1 VTCYNFV
8 EVNVALFPFADY
20 WWMYLA
26 FTGLVVILLGIDLA
40 LHRRERP
47 ISFRNAAT
55 WTAVW
60 ISLALVF
67 SYVLYLFTAARH
79 SPGVARQLSLEFL
92 AGYVV
97 EESLSVDNMFVFA
110 LVFRYFA
117 VPLRYQHK
125 VLFYGVLGAMIFRGV
140 FIAAG
145 TALVRFE
152 WVMILFGVFL
162 ILTGIRMAVQKEQQL
177 NPDDSV
183 VIRWVRRVFPVTGEY
198 HGSKFLVTLNGIRHI
213 TPLMVVLVFLETTDL
228 LFAVDSVPAVFGVTR
243 EPFVVYT
250 SNVFAVLGLRAMFFL
265 LADAMDRFHV
275 LKHGLALVLVFVG
288 LKMVWL
294 DHLFGG
300 RFPIGVSLG
309 IICAVIAVSIFL
321 SLAFPKAVE
330 PAPARPSG
338 AGGRVAQPAAGVIF
352 LLLSVA
358 GFLYAAGPGHRLLPL
373 PALEDLGAETLY
385 WAAACNLV
393 CAVLLLGGAWV
404 RKRA

>member
-1 VTCYNFV
+1 M
-8 EVNVALFPFADY
+8 NVALFPVADY
-20 WWMYLA
+20 WWLYVA
-26 FTGLVVILLGIDLA
+26 FTGLVAILLAIDLA
-40 LHRRERP
+40 LHRQERP
-47 ISFRNAAT
+47 ISFRNAAI

-60 ISLALVF
+60 ISLALAF
-67 SYVLYLFTAARH
+67 SYVLYLFTAARY
-79 SPGVARQLSLEFL
+79 SPGVGRQLSLEFL

-117 VPLRYQHK
+117 VPSRYQHK
-125 VLFYGVLGAMIFRGV
+125 VLFYGVLGAMVFRGV

-162 ILTGIRMAVQKEQQL
+162 IVTGIRMAVQKERQL
-177 NPDDSV
+177 NPDDSL
-183 VIRWVRRVFPVTGEY
+183 VIRWVRRFFPVTGEF
-198 HGSKFLVTLNGIRHI
+198 HGSRFLVTVNGIRHI

-265 LADAMDRFHV
+265 LAGAMDRFHV

-309 IICAVIAVSIFL
+309 IISGVIAVSILL

-330 PAPARPSG
+330 PAPARRTG
-338 AGGRVAQPAAGVIF
+338 AGGRVARPAAGIVF
-352 LLLSVA
+352 LMLSVA
-358 GFLYAAGPGHRLLPL
+358 GFLYAAGLGHRLLPL
-373 PALEDLGAETLY
+373 PALEDLGAEALY

-393 CAVLLLGGAWV
+393 CGVLLLGGARVW
-404 RKRA
+404 KRA

>member
-1 VTCYNFV
+1 MNA
-8 EVNVALFPFADY
+8 ALFPVADY
-20 WWMYLA
+20 WWLYVA
-26 FTGLVVILLGIDLA
+26 FTGLVAILLAIDLA
-40 LHRRERP
+40 FHRQDRP
-47 ISFRNAAT
+47 ISFRNAAI
-55 WTAVW
+55 WTALW
-60 ISLALVF
+60 ISLALAF
-67 SYVLYLFTAARH
+67 SCVLYLFTAARY
-79 SPGVARQLSLEFL
+79 SAGVGRQLSLEFL

-117 VPLRYQHK
+117 VPSRYQHK
-125 VLFYGVLGAMIFRGV
+125 VLFYGVLGAMIFRGA
-140 FIAAG
+140 FIAVG

-162 ILTGIRMAVQKEQQL
+162 IVTGVRMAVEKERQL
-177 NPDDSV
+177 NPDDSLA
-183 VIRWVRRVFPVTGEY
+183 IRWVRRIFPVTGEL
-198 HGSKFLVTLNGIRHI
+198 HGSRFLVTVNGVRHI

-265 LADAMDRFHV
+265 LAGAMDRFHV

>member
-1 VTCYNFV
+1 MNLP
-8 EVNVALFPFADY
+8 LFPFADY
-20 WWMYLA
+20 WWLYLA
-26 FTGLVVILLGIDLA
+26 FTGLVVVLLAIDLTF
-40 LHRRERP
+40 HRQERP

-60 ISLALVF
+60 ISLALAF
-67 SYVLYLFTAARH
+67 SYALYLFTAAH
-79 SPGVARQLSLEFL
+79 YPPNVARQLSLEFL

-97 EESLSVDNMFVFA
+97 EESLSVDNMFVFV

-125 VLFYGVLGAMIFRGV
+125 VLFYGVLGAMVFRGA

-145 TALVRFE
+145 SALVRFE

-162 ILTGIRMAVQKEQQL
+162 IVTGIRMAVQKEQQL
-177 NPDDSV
+177 NPDDSL
-183 VIRWVRRVFPVTGEY
+183 VIRWVRRFFPVTGEL
-198 HGSKFLVTLNGIRHI
+198 HGSRLLVTVNGIRHI
-213 TPLMVVLVFLETTDL
+213 TPLMVVLLFLETTDL

-265 LADAMDRFHV
+265 LAGAMDRFYV
-275 LKHGLALVLVFVG
+275 LRHGLALVLVFVG

-294 DHLFGG
+294 DHLYGG

-309 IICAVIAVSIFL
+309 IISAVIAASILL

-330 PAPARPSG
+330 RAPAPPSM
-338 AGGRVAQPAAGVIF
+338 AAGRVVRPAVGLVF
-352 LLLSVA
+352 LLLSA
-358 GFLYAAGPGHRLLPL
+358 IGFLYAAGPGQRLLPL
-373 PALEDLGAETLY
+373 PALDNLGAGTLY

-393 CAVLLLGGAWV
+393 CAVVLLGGAWP
-404 RKRA
+404 RTKA

>member
-1 VTCYNFV
+1 VKP
-8 EVNVALFPFADY
+8 ALFPFAEY
-20 WWMYLA
+20 WWLYLA
-26 FTGLVVILLGIDLA
+26 FTALVVVLLAIDLA
-40 LHRRERP
+40 FHRQERP

-60 ISLALVF
+60 IALALAF
-67 SYVLYLFTAARH
+67 SYALYLFTAARH
-79 SPGVARQLSLEFL
+79 SPAIARQLSLEFL

-97 EESLSVDNMFVFA
+97 EESLSVDNMFVFV

-125 VLFYGVLGAMIFRGV
+125 VLFYGVVGAMVFRGI

-152 WVMILFGVFL
+152 WVMILFGLFL
-162 ILTGIRMAVQKEQQL
+162 IFTGIRMAVQQEQQI
-177 NPDDSV
+177 NPDDSL
-183 VIRWVRRVFPVTGEY
+183 VIRWIRRFFPVAGEF
-198 HGSKFLVTLNGIRHI
+198 HGSRFMVTIDGIRHI
-213 TPLMVVLVFLETTDL
+213 TPLMVVLLFLETTDL

-265 LADAMDRFHV
+265 LAGAMDRFYA

-300 RFPIGVSLG
+300 RFPIGVSLA
-309 IICAVIAVSIFL
+309 IISTVIASSILL
-321 SLAFPKAVE
+321 SLIFPKDAPRRRFGAAMRIIR
-330 PAPARPSG
+330 PAT
-338 AGGRVAQPAAGVIF
+338 GVLF
-352 LLLSVA
+352 LLLAVI
-358 GFLYAAGPGHRLLPL
+358 GFLYAAGPGHDLVPL
-373 PALEDLGAETLY
+373 PALTALGTDTLL

-393 CAVLLLGGAWV
+393 CGLLLLTSAASGAS
-404 RKRA
+404 R